1 MLSLDCI
8 SFHSCGL
15 TCTLMAHHGCW
26 VSTVSSSLSLPNQ
39 STYSSQLV
47 ARESTSS
54 SASFLT
60 QAPGTAPRGH
70 VVSLSQRVFRFPM
83 PHPSLS
89 STLTKAAPLSLWP
102 LPGHVFLNV
111 IYFQR
116 MGRYLC
122 SVQPPRP
129 PEPVLEGRDLF
140 CFDHRV
146 DSRVPFS
153 RTFAGPAHP

>member
-1 MLSLDCI
+1 MYP
-8 SFHSCGL
+8 
-15 TCTLMAHHGCW
+15 HG
-26 VSTVSSSLSLPNQ
+26 SPRLLGKHGELQPYPIPHQ
-39 STYSSQLV
+39 STYSSQSV

-70 VVSLSQRVFRFPM
+70 VVSMAGRQAFPAFQLATLSQRVFRFPM
-83 PHPSLS
+83 LHPSLS
-89 STLTKAAPLSLWP
+89 STLTKAAPLLWP

-116 MGRYLC
+116 MGCYLC